1 MNYLARVLSSSTSTS
16 TFFARCISL
25 IFLLLSLVAS
35 VQPAAAVPPDDD
47 DGLIIPV
54 IIKALAPVCASIT
67 VSPATVA
74 ASGPLQLSVS
84 CTKAPVSYEWLL
96 NGNPLAGSPT
106 TTGVLNTTAPATAGT
121 YTYSVRARNGNIPS
135 ALTSTNVNVVA
146 NQLPSVT
153 ITLPANGS
161 TLAKGNTVTIAAN
174 ASDSDG
180 SIAKVEFYVGAVKVG
195 ESFSSP
201 YSVAWSNASE
211 GSYNLTAR
219 ATDNRGAL
227 NTSAPV
233 AITVVV
239 PALTATLNTSGSPYV
254 APAQT
259 TLAVSINGASLAIGE
274 TITQVRYYQNGSL
287 IGTLSNPS
295 GSTFTKLI
303 TGLAAA
309 TYNFT
314 ADITT
319 SGNRSY
325 TTPAQTIT
333 VSVAPPTTTTQT
345 LTINWDYDANGHV
358 SALTYPDNSKVS
370 YALNA
375 LGEATQIASGG
386 SGAPGSPSYYANAIS
401 YHPTGAIAGFTYGN
415 NIVHSQTLNTRNLP
429 SQRSDVGAM
438 NDIYTYDPNG
448 NIVAITDNLQA
459 ISSRSM
465 GYDGLDRLTV
475 ANGPSLWGNGT
486 YTYDPLDNL
495 RVSTLGNVTT
505 TRGYNASTNQLNSL
519 VSSTLGTTNIYYD
532 VQGNVSQRGSQAFV
546 FDEANR
552 LTSATNKAS
561 YRYDGLGRRTVI
573 NAVDGSAS
581 VQFYSSAGQILYS
594 TIVGGSSG
602 AGSAT
607 RYVYLGQR
615 LIAETKLVGGAA
627 TNSTR
632 YIHTDG
638 LGSPVAHTDS
648 AGTVVDRSRY
658 EAYGANVNIAGSTNP
673 VGLGFTGHVNDVDT
687 GLVYMQQR
695 YYDPVAGRFLSTD
708 QVLTDTSSGASFNRY
723 VYTSNNPYRYTD
735 PDGRD
740 DFGDRINAAEAARCR
755 AGPGNCTVY
764 NAKEGGESGTRSGV
778 GTLSTGAIVGGLAGG
793 LAAGACDW
801 FSVGVCLPANPY
813 IVGGSVA
820 VGAGVGALGAETF
833 SRASEILAKNI
844 EALTNTAK
852 ESGEHT
858 HHIVARGDSRAAFS
872 RAILAGV
879 GMDINSGFNGINMQ
893 ASYHQ
898 GIHTNLYHATVF
910 AALIDATTYS
920 GVATRLTMIK
930 AQIKLGI
937 FPY

>member
-1 MNYLARVLSSSTSTS
+1 MNYLARVLSSSTST
-16 TFFARCISL
+16 FFARCISF
-25 IFLLLSLVAS
+25 IVLLLSFVATI
-35 VQPAAAVPPDDD
+35 QPAAAVPPDDD

-54 IIKALAPVCASIT
+54 VINALTPVCASIT

-135 ALTSTNVNVVA
+135 ALASTNVNVVA
-146 NQLPSVT
+146 NQLPSVA

-174 ASDSDG
+174 ANDSDG

-259 TLAVSINGASLAIGE
+259 TLAVSINGASLAISE

-295 GSTFTKLI
+295 GSTFTKLV

-370 YALNA
+370 YTLNA

-438 NDIYTYDPNG
+438 NDIYAYDPNG

-519 VSSTLGTTNIYYD
+519 VSTTLGTTNITYD

-552 LTSATNKAS
+552 LTAATNKAS

-573 NAVDGSAS
+573 NAVDGSSS

-607 RYVYLGQR
+607 RYVYLSQR

-638 LGSPVAHTDS
+638 LGSPVAHSD
-648 AGTVVDRSRY
+648 AGGNVVDRSRY

-673 VGLGFTGHVNDVDT
+673 VGIGFTGHVNDVDT
-687 GLVYMQQR
+687 SLVYMQQR

-708 QVLTDTSSGASFNRY
+708 QVLTDANTGSGFNRY
-723 VYTSNNPYRYTD
+723 DYASNNPYRYTD
-735 PDGRD
+735 PDG
-740 DFGDRINAAEAARCR
+740 NAPTPVDAFMTAMD
-755 AGPGNCTVY
+755 
-764 NAKEGGESGTRSGV
+764 
-778 GTLSTGAIVGGLAGG
+778 AGG
-793 LAAGACDW
+793 LLASVGLNAYARVTGDHFLQEVSGAAIGPAALNLGISILGMAAPAPGAGQLLKAEVRAEIKAVEIGSNVEKVSAAEIRAAGKADFAASKEAAIKENGGKCAYCSAKEATQGDHIKSVKEFANDVNAGTMTKAEAVKAANSPANIAGAC
-801 FSVGVCLPANPY
+801 GGKGGCNPTK
-813 IVGGSVA
+813 
-820 VGAGVGALGAETF
+820 GARELSGTPGPGKYVPPKP
-833 SRASEILAKNI
+833 SERIQEI
-844 EALTNTAK
+844 
-852 ESGEHT
+852 
-858 HHIVARGDSRAAFS
+858 
-872 RAILAGV
+872 
-879 GMDINSGFNGINMQ
+879 
-893 ASYHQ
+893 
-898 GIHTNLYHATVF
+898 
-910 AALIDATTYS
+910 
-920 GVATRLTMIK
+920 IK
-930 AQIKLGI
+930 
-937 FPY
+937 